1 MNETQQE
8 NCQVN
13 YSIEDVEESTTLKDV
28 VVPDS
33 SLKKMVISYV
43 GQIVKPENDEVT
55 VEMVIS
61 VLADE
66 FPEIVM
72 PLAEENWMRGY
83 HQALADV
90 DAGQKLYEQ
99 EQEKAQEAKKESE

>member
-99 EQEKAQEAKKESE
+99 EQEKVQEAKKESE